1 MEVMTA
7 FNCIGLVA
15 RIANEQV
22 LESLKSVEQFL
33 LSQSVDVV
41 FEQATAAMVGDNDRS
56 VVELESFGSKCD
68 LVIAVGGDGNILNA

>member
-7 FNCIGLVA
+7 FNRIGLVA

-41 FEQATAAMVGDNDRS
+41 FEQATAAMVGGDDRR
-56 VVELESFGSKCD
+56 
-68 LVIAVGGDGNILNA
+68 GGR